1 MEALVDRL
9 KMMVKVFRRECHRV
23 LQSERTTIHGADSML
38 LVLQLAMAEVHK
50 RVIEFIQ
57 TALIHSNQLFVP
69 PSLQTK
75 LKANNS

>member
-38 LVLQLAMAEVHK
+38 LVLQLAMAEVNK
-50 RVIEFIQ
+50 QVIKFIQ
-57 TALIHSNQLFVP
+57 TAFIHSIQLCA
-69 PSLQTK
+69 SWS
-75 LKANNS
+75 ANKTSSKYS

>member
-50 RVIEFIQ
+50 QVQ
-57 TALIHSNQLFVP
+57 
-69 PSLQTK
+69 
-75 LKANNS
+75 